1 MHIHAEALG
10 LSSTGRNAPRV
21 AGGLARLASASKSRF
36 WLLCA
41 DLYPALAA
49 FALPWSTT
57 AVSVLLVVWLIV
69 LLPTIN
75 PRAFLVSLKRP
86 ESFLPVAFFAL
97 ALLGML
103 WADDSWPARLLG
115 VHPVFKLLAIPL
127 LLYHFS
133 RSQRSSWVFI
143 AFFASCVLLMVCSW
157 VIYFAP
163 GLGSAKILTAGIPVR
178 NYIDQS
184 QEFSLCLFAA
194 APVLLTLITENRR
207 MQAWCLGGLLLGFY
221 CNMMFVVI
229 ARTAFLY
236 LPVLLIIFAV
246 RYCRPRAT
254 QVLLAAAVV
263 QALVWYASPNLRN
276 RVDHSLQDYQLSR
289 SSDIATSDA
298 ERLAYWRTSVR
309 SIIAAPVFGHGTGS
323 TKQVFDREAAGKT
336 GEWANSVRNPHN
348 QTLYVAIQWGMLG
361 CFVLYAMWY
370 FQLALFFERN
380 LAAWVGL
387 IVVVQNFIS
396 SSVNSHLFDFDEGW
410 IYVIGVGVA
419 GAMVARAREKAGGN
433 VGANTRTGDN
443 PLTVVANRAGVQ
455 NIGDLN
461 MGDLAARVASGGSLR
476 HYKS

>member
-1 MHIHAEALG
+1 M
-10 LSSTGRNAPRV
+10 
-21 AGGLARLASASKSRF
+21 
-36 WLLCA
+36 
-41 DLYPALAA
+41 
-49 FALPWSTT
+49 
-57 AVSVLLVVWLIV
+57 SVLLVVWLIV

-75 PRAFLVSLKRP
+75 LRAFLLSLKRP

-143 AFFASCVLLMVCSW
+143 AFFASCVLVMACSW
-157 VIYFAP
+157 VIYFEP

-194 APVLLTLITENRR
+194 APVLSTLITENRR

-229 ARTAFLY
+229 ARTRVPLFAGPADHLCRQILQAESDAISARSRGGSGVGLVRIAQFAQSGRSFAPG
-236 LPVLLIIFAV
+236 LPIE
-246 RYCRPRAT
+246 
-254 QVLLAAAVV
+254 
-263 QALVWYASPNLRN
+263 
-276 RVDHSLQDYQLSR
+276 SLQRYRDF
-289 SSDIATSDA
+289 DA

-309 SIIAAPVFGHGTGS
+309 SIAAAPVFGHGTGS

-336 GEWANSVRNPHN
+336 GAWANSVRNPHN

-387 IVVVQNFIS
+387 VVIVQNFIS

-419 GAMVARAREKAGGN
+419 GAMVARAREKAGRN
-433 VGANTRTGDN
+433 VGAKTNAGEKPAAAIAR
-443 PLTVVANRAGVQ
+443 RADVQ
-455 NIGDLN
+455 N
-461 MGDLAARVASGGSLR
+461 MGDAPARVASGGSLR